1 MSQTGFI
8 EHKGMRILLM
18 DFSNTH
24 DKEQVL
30 QTVKD
35 IVKLA
40 EKEPLDSVY
49 GFVDITGSPFDTV
62 IAQALKEL
70 AKLNKPYVKISAVTG
85 VTGIKMVIFRSILYF
100 SGRKNIVLKNSRE
113 EALDWLARQ

>member
-1 MSQTGFI
+1 MSQTKFI
-8 EHKGMRILLM
+8 EHKGKRILLM

-24 DKEQVL
+24 DKEQVM

-35 IVKLA
+35 TVKLS

-49 GFVDITGSPFDTV
+49 GFVDITGSSFDTD

-70 AKLNKPYVKISAVTG
+70 AKLNKPYMKISAVAG
-85 VTGIKMVIFRSILYF
+85 VTGIKMVIYRSIIYF
-100 SGRKNIVLKNSRE
+100 SGRKNIIVKNSRE
-113 EALDWLARQ
+113 EALDWLAQQ